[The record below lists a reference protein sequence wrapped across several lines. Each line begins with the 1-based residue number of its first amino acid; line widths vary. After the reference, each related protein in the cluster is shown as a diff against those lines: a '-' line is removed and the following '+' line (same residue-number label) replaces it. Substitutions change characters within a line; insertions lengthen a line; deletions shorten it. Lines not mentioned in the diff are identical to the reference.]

1 MGKKAKKPKAKAAA
15 GSARTGK
22 AGTKSTLP
30 VTPRVTPKHAS
41 AEAGKRGG
49 VKTGTAGKVTPKQK
63 AEAKPR
69 IGVFVCNCG
78 TNIAGFLDTKAV
90 AEYSKNLPNVVFVRE
105 NLYSCSEA
113 GVNDIRQAIVDNKLD
128 RVVVAACTPRTH
140 EPTFRAVCEEAGLN
154 SYHFEFVNIR
164 EHVSWVHKEE
174 RDIGTQ
180 KAKDLIRMGVAR
192 SAFLEPME
200 PIEGDVVRR
209 ALIIGGG
216 VAGMTSALE
225 LAGRGFEVVLVEK
238 TKDLGG
244 LLRGLD
250 EIYPWGEKAEKYLK
264 GMVSRVKNERLIKV
278 LTSSEVTD
286 VKGYI
291 GKYEIYLTSQD
302 DPVVAG
308 VIVLATGARPLDPE
322 DLYGHDGKK
331 VITLL
336 EAEGLLKQPKYKRKH
351 IVILGCAGARIPERF
366 YCSRICCLV
375 GIKDAVLMRKRWKAD
390 VTFLYRDLM
399 CYGVRNETLL
409 ADAKK
414 AGVRF
419 VNYGLD
425 SPPEIKDGKVRVT
438 SDILGRDLE
447 VPCDLLVLAT
457 PLVPQETN
465 EALCRILKVP
475 VDEYGFFLEAHV
487 KLRPLDFATDGIFVC
502 GTARWPATVTECIEQ
517 AVGAASRASTYLA
530 TGKVKVE
537 PIVSVVDEE
546 ECRGCGLCVAL
557 CPYGAIEIVETDAGK
572 KARTIEVACKGCGT
586 CGATCYR
593 GAITMR
599 HYSND
604 QLVAQIRAAF
614 VKE

>member
-1 MGKKAKKPKAKAAA
+1 MSKKPKKKPRATPTATPPA
-15 GSARTGK
+15 GPEPAGAK
-22 AGTKSTLP
+22 AGT
-30 VTPRVTPKHAS
+30 
-41 AEAGKRGG
+41 GKG
-49 VKTGTAGKVTPKQK
+49 
-63 AEAKPR
+63 PR

-78 TNIAGFLDTKAV
+78 TNIAGFLDTKGV
-90 AEYSKNLPNVVFVRE
+90 AEYARKLPNVVFVRE

-113 GVNDIRQAIVDNKLD
+113 GVNDIRQAIVDNRLD

-154 SYHFEFVNIR
+154 SYYFEFVNIR
-164 EHVSWVHKEE
+164 EHVSWVHKAE
-174 RDIGTQ
+174 RDTGTQ

-192 SAFLEPME
+192 SAFLEAME
-200 PIEGDVVRR
+200 PIEGDVTRR

-225 LAGRGFEVVLVEK
+225 LASRGFEVVIVEK
-238 TKDLGG
+238 AADLGG
-244 LLRGLD
+244 LVRGLD

-264 GMVSRVKNERLIKV
+264 AMVSRVTGEPLIKV

-291 GKYEIYLTSQD
+291 GNYQVYVTSQD
-302 DPVVAG
+302 DPIVAG
-308 VIVLATGARPLDPE
+308 IIVLATGAKPLDGE
-322 DLYGHDGKK
+322 DLYGHDGDK
-331 VITLL
+331 VVTLV
-336 EAEGLLKQPKYKRKH
+336 ETEGLLKQPKYRRKQV
-351 IVILGCAGARIPERF
+351 VIIGCAGARIPERP

-375 GIKDAVLMRKRWKAD
+375 GIKHALLMRKRWKAD

-399 CYGVRNETLL
+399 CDGVRNEMLL

-419 VNYGLD
+419 VNYGPE
-425 SPPEIKDGKVRVT
+425 SPPEIRDGKVMVR

-447 VPCDLLVLAT
+447 IPCDLAVLAT
-457 PLVPQETN
+457 PLVPQDTN
-465 EALCRILKVP
+465 TALSKVLKVP

-502 GTARWPATVTECIEQ
+502 GTARWPATLTECLDQ
-517 AVGAASRASTYLA
+517 AVGAASRASTYLT

-546 ECRGCGLCVAL
+546 ECRGCGLCAAL

>member
-1 MGKKAKKPKAKAAA
+1 MGKKPTKKKTKTGSAKGAKPVAKTGKRDSAKAAA
-15 GSARTGK
+15 G
-22 AGTKSTLP
+22 
-30 VTPRVTPKHAS
+30 V
-41 AEAGKRGG
+41 
-49 VKTGTAGKVTPKQK
+49 
-63 AEAKPR
+63 R

-78 TNIAGFLDTKAV
+78 TNIAGFLDTTDV
-90 AEYSKNLPNVVFVRE
+90 AEYAKHLPNVVFVRE

-154 SYHFEFVNIR
+154 AYYFEFVNIR
-164 EHVSWVHKEE
+164 EHCSWVHKEE
-174 RDIGTQ
+174 RDTGTQ
-180 KAKDLIRMGVAR
+180 KAKDLVRMGVAR
-192 SAFLEPME
+192 SVFLEPMQ

-209 ALIIGGG
+209 ALIVGGG
-216 VAGMTSALE
+216 VSGMTSALE
-225 LAGRGFEVVLVEK
+225 LASRGFEVVLVEK
-238 TKDLGG
+238 AKDLGG
-244 LLRGLD
+244 LLRGLN
-250 EIYPWGEKAEKYLK
+250 EIYPWGEKAEKYVK
-264 GMVSRVKNERLIKV
+264 AMVSRVKGERLIKV
-278 LTSSEVTD
+278 VTSSEVTE

-291 GKYEIYLTSQD
+291 GNYQVFLTSQD
-302 DPVVAG
+302 DPIVTGIIVV
-308 VIVLATGARPLDPE
+308 ATGARPLDPE

-351 IVILGCAGARIPERF
+351 VVVVGCAGARTPQRL

-375 GIKDAVLMRKRWKAD
+375 GIKNAILMRKRWKAD

-425 SPPEIKDGKVRVT
+425 SPPEVRDGTVTVR
-438 SDILGRDLE
+438 SDILGKDLE
-447 VPCDLLVLAT
+447 IPCDLAVLAT
-457 PLVPQETN
+457 PLVPQATN
-465 EALCRILKVP
+465 TALSKVFKVP

-487 KLRPLDFATDGIFVC
+487 KLRPLDFATDGISVC

-530 TGKVKVE
+530 SGKVKVE
-537 PIVSVVDEE
+537 PIVSVVDEDQ
-546 ECRGCGLCVAL
+546 CRGCGLCAAL

-593 GAITMR
+593 CAITMK

>member
-1 MGKKAKKPKAKAAA
+1 MAEKAKKPKKKVAAKAGSTSAA
-15 GSARTGK
+15 GGKKDSAIPTALAGKTGM
-22 AGTKSTLP
+22 KSTPLAPSERQDAKPGKQSAAKTGEKGLAAPEP
-30 VTPRVTPKHAS
+30 VK
-41 AEAGKRGG
+41 AEAG
-49 VKTGTAGKVTPKQK
+49 
-63 AEAKPR
+63 PR

-78 TNIAGFLDTKAV
+78 TNIAGFIDTKEV
-90 AEYSKNLPNVVFVRE
+90 ADYAKGLPNVAFVRE

-113 GVNDIRQAIVDNKLD
+113 GVNDIRQAIIDNKLE
-128 RVVVAACTPRTH
+128 RVVVAACTPLTH
-140 EPTFRAVCEEAGLN
+140 EPTFRAVCEEAGVN
-154 SYHFEFVNIR
+154 SYFFEFVNIR
-164 EHVSWVHKEE
+164 EHVSWVHKQE
-174 RDIGTQ
+174 RETGTR

-192 SAFLEPME
+192 AALLEPMQ
-200 PIEGDVVRR
+200 PIEGDVTRR
-209 ALIIGGG
+209 ALVIGGG
-216 VAGMTSALE
+216 VSGMTTALE

-238 TKDLGG
+238 AKELGG
-244 LLRGLD
+244 VLKGLN
-250 EIYPWGEKAEKYLK
+250 EIYPWGEKAEKYVK
-264 GMVSRVKNERLIKV
+264 GLVSRVKRERLITV
-278 LTSSEVTD
+278 MTSTEVTD

-291 GKYEIYLTSQD
+291 GKYEIHVTSKD

-308 VIVLATGARPLDPE
+308 VIVLATGAKPLDPE
-322 DLYGHDGKK
+322 GLYGHDSKR
-331 VITLL
+331 VVTLL
-336 EAEGLLKQPKYKRKH
+336 EAEGLLKNPKYKRKH
-351 IVILGCAGARIPERF
+351 VVVIGCAGGRTPQRF

-375 GIKDAVLMRKRWKAD
+375 GIKDAILMRKKWKAD
-390 VTFLYRDLM
+390 VTMLYRDLM
-399 CYGVRNETLL
+399 CYGVRHEALL

-425 SPPEIKDGKVRVT
+425 KPPQVEDGKITVA
-438 SDILGRDLE
+438 SDILGKDLE
-447 VPCDLLVLAT
+447 IPCDLCVLAV
-457 PLVPQETN
+457 PLVPQDTN
-465 EALCRILKVP
+465 YDLSRILKVP

-530 TGKVKVE
+530 TGKVKVQ
-537 PIVSVVDEE
+537 P
-546 ECRGCGLCVAL
+546 L
-557 CPYGAIEIVETDAGK
+557 CPYGAIEIIETERGK

>member
-1 MGKKAKKPKAKAAA
+1 
-15 GSARTGK
+15 
-22 AGTKSTLP
+22 
-30 VTPRVTPKHAS
+30 
-41 AEAGKRGG
+41 
-49 VKTGTAGKVTPKQK
+49 
-63 AEAKPR
+63 
-69 IGVFVCNCG
+69 
-78 TNIAGFLDTKAV
+78 
-90 AEYSKNLPNVVFVRE
+90 
-105 NLYSCSEA
+105 
-113 GVNDIRQAIVDNKLD
+113 
-128 RVVVAACTPRTH
+128 
-140 EPTFRAVCEEAGLN
+140 
-154 SYHFEFVNIR
+154 
-164 EHVSWVHKEE
+164 VSWVHKEE

-200 PIEGDVVRR
+200 PIEGDVTRR
-209 ALIIGGG
+209 ALIIGAG
-216 VAGMTSALE
+216 VSGMTSALE

-238 TKDLGG
+238 AKELGG
-244 LLRGLD
+244 LVRGLY
-250 EIYPWGEKAEKYLK
+250 EIYPWGEKAEKYVKSL
-264 GMVSRVKNERLIKV
+264 VTRVKRERQITV
-278 LTSSEVTD
+278 MTSAEVTD

-291 GKYEIYLTSQD
+291 GKYEVYVTSKD
-302 DPVVAG
+302 EPVVAG
-308 VIVLATGARPLDPE
+308 VIVLATGATPLDPE
-322 DLYGHDGKK
+322 DLYGHDSKR
-331 VITLL
+331 VVTLL
-336 EAEGLLKQPKYKRKH
+336 EVEGLLKQPKYKRKH
-351 IVILGCAGARIPERF
+351 VVIIGCAGARIPQRL

-375 GIKDAVLMRKRWKAD
+375 GIKDALLMRKKWKAD

-414 AGVRF
+414 AGVKF
-419 VNYGLD
+419 VNYGLE
-425 SPPEIKDGKVRVT
+425 SPPEVVEDKVKVK
-438 SDILGRDLE
+438 SDILGKDME
-447 VPCDLLVLAT
+447 IPCDLAVLAT
-457 PLVPQETN
+457 PLVPRDTN
-465 EALCRILKVP
+465 PALSRILKVP

-546 ECRGCGLCVAL
+546 ECRGCGLCAAL
-557 CPYGAIEIVETDAGK
+557 CPYGAIELVETEAGK

-599 HYSND
+599 HYSDN

>member
-1 MGKKAKKPKAKAAA
+1 MCLQGHLLDAVGGEMSKK
-15 GSARTGK
+15 
-22 AGTKSTLP
+22 TKST
-30 VTPRVTPKHAS
+30 S
-41 AEAGKRGG
+41 KRSGA
-49 VKTGTAGKVTPKQK
+49 KTGKTKGKPAPKPV
-63 AEAKPR
+63 EAKAGPR

-90 AEYSKNLPNVVFVRE
+90 AEYSKGLPNVVFVRE

-154 SYHFEFVNIR
+154 SYYFEFVNIR

-174 RDIGTQ
+174 RDTGTA

-192 SAFLEPME
+192 AAYLEPME
-200 PIEGDVVRR
+200 PIEGDVTRR
-209 ALIIGGG
+209 ALIVGGG
-216 VAGMTSALE
+216 VSGMTTALE
-225 LAGRGFEVVLVEK
+225 LASRGFEVVLVEK
-238 TKDLGG
+238 ATNLGG
-244 LLRGLD
+244 LLKGLN

-264 GMVSRVKNERLIKV
+264 TLITRVKRERRIKV
-278 LTSSEVTD
+278 HTSTEVTD

-291 GKYEIYLTSQD
+291 GKYQVYLSSKD
-302 DPVVAG
+302 EPVVAG
-308 VIVLATGARPLDPE
+308 IIVLATGARPLDPE
-322 DLYGHDGKK
+322 DLYGHDSEK
-331 VITLL
+331 VVTLL
-336 EAEGLLKQPKYKRKH
+336 ETEGLLKRPKYRRRNVV
-351 IVILGCAGARIPERF
+351 IVGCAGGRIPQRL
-366 YCSRICCLV
+366 YCSRICCLT
-375 GIKDAVLMRKRWKAD
+375 GIKDAILMRKKWKAN

-399 CYGVRNETLL
+399 CYGIQNEALL

-419 VNYGLD
+419 VNYSLEN
-425 SPPEIKDGKVRVT
+425 PPEVADGTVSVK
-438 SDILGRDLE
+438 SQILDKEIDI
-447 VPCDLLVLAT
+447 PCDLLVLAT
-457 PLVPQETN
+457 PLVPQDTN
-465 EALCRILKVP
+465 AALSKVLKVP

-487 KLRPLDFATDGIFVC
+487 KLRPLDFATDGVFVC

-530 TGKVKVE
+530 SGKVKVE

-546 ECRGCGLCVAL
+546 ECRGCGLCSAL
-557 CPYGAIEIVETDAGK
+557 CPYGAIEIVETEDGK

-593 GAITMR
+593 GAITMK
-599 HYSND
+599 HYSD
-604 QLVAQIRAAF
+604 GQLVAQIRAAF